1 MRLRDESRDVR
12 REDGATARRPLWDTG
27 WGPERAAAYSARRAR
42 YVTVDRLQLRTGGRA
57 AVPLD
62 FPYGAGRGPQ
72 RAEAAAAI
80 AGRFGVSA
88 RRLDQGGRALQV
100 SGPAEDVARFAA
112 ALPRVLDH
120 VEQLGSWAARMYGAC
135 ARKAQHAAHVEA
147 LGSTGRRQAAAYF
160 RALAFRRVV
169 EILTGP
175 QDVTVPEVDPALPL
189 WEQAATVG
197 GVLGQYGW
205 VEVRDAYDPA
215 DALKL
220 LDDAEPV
227 SAPAPSRP
235 ATTVHGEQ
243 LILFDPT
250 HSPAPQSAPGPV
262 VVIPCSGAKADRP
275 AEAGHL
281 YTGSL
286 HTHAR
291 RTADALTAAG
301 GTVLILSSRYGLL
314 PLHQVIAPYD
324 MRMGDEGSVTAAQLR
339 DQAAELDVADAQE
352 VILLTPAAYT
362 QRAAAVWPH
371 AQTPLAHLGIG
382 RQRGRLTAL
391 RTSAAETFT
400 TAA

>member
-12 REDGATARRPLWDTG
+12 REDGTTARRPLWDTG
-27 WGPERAAAYSARRAR
+27 WGPERAAADAVRRSA
-42 YVTVDRLQLRTGGRA
+42 YVAVDRLQLRTGGRA
-57 AVPLD
+57 AARLD

-72 RAEAAAAI
+72 RAEAAEAI
-80 AGRFGVSA
+80 AAAFGVSV
-88 RRLDQGGRALQV
+88 RRLDRGGRALQA

-120 VEQLGSWAARMYGAC
+120 VEQLASWAARMYGAC
-135 ARKAQHAAHVEA
+135 ARKPQHAARFEA
-147 LGSTGRRQAAAYF
+147 LGSAGRRRAAAYF
-160 RALAFRRVV
+160 RALACRRIV

-175 QDVTVPEVDPALPL
+175 QDVTVPELDPALPL
-189 WEQAATVG
+189 WEQAATLG
-197 GVLGQYGW
+197 GVLGEYGW

-215 DALKL
+215 DAVQL

-243 LILFDPT
+243 LALFDPT
-250 HSPAPQSAPGPV
+250 RSPGPV
-262 VVIPCSGAKADRP
+262 VVVPCSGAKGDRP
-275 AEAGHL
+275 TEAGHL

-286 HTHAR
+286 HIHAR

-314 PLHQVIAPYD
+314 PLHQVVAPYD
-324 MRMGDEGSVTAAQLR
+324 MRMGDEGSVTADQLH
-339 DQAAELDVADAQE
+339 DQAAELNLLDAQE

-391 RTSAAETFT
+391 RTAAAEDFT